1 MSSNP
6 TLAFDQKNTQHLHLW
21 IVFDF
26 SRRHY
31 HKKSTML
38 TSINLTKKKNL
49 HQRVHLMPLYT
60 LVVSF
65 RDDILKEFFLN
76 VLFFTEKSTYIYI

>member
-1 MSSNP
+1 
-6 TLAFDQKNTQHLHLW
+6 
-21 IVFDF
+21 
-26 SRRHY
+26 
-31 HKKSTML
+31 ML